1 METGRGG
8 TERNPATP
16 TYTVTKRRDWQQ
28 CASLSAGEREPD
40 QCYGLQTQVE
50 GDRDLIRDCGIVAL
64 LAWPLSNDHTDDV
77 LNRKGGAEV
86 EKV

>member
-1 METGRGG
+1 
-8 TERNPATP
+8 
-16 TYTVTKRRDWQQ
+16 
-28 CASLSAGEREPD
+28 
-40 QCYGLQTQVE
+40 LQTQVE